1 LSKLLIKLRFIA
13 GTSNIIQPI
22 FFAIMDL
29 IMPTWFSFGSLI
41 PNPSISRDVLSGQIK
56 KLWKGQEGNISY
68 A

>member
-1 LSKLLIKLRFIA
+1 
-13 GTSNIIQPI
+13 
-22 FFAIMDL
+22 MDL